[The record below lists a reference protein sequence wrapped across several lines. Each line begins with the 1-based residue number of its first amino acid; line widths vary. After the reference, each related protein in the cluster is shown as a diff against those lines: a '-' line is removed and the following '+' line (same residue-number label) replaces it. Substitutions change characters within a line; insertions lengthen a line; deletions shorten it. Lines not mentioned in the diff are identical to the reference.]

1 MRHSIPV
8 TNPDNRAE
16 SYIVDSYSCYI
27 SDRRSDT
34 ATRSGSSASTRDKS
48 GNNNKR
54 SAKSTKT
61 K

>member
-8 TNPDNRAE
+8 TNPDNKDE
-16 SYIVDSYSCYI
+16 SYIVDSYSCYM
-27 SDRRSDT
+27 SDRTSDT
-34 ATRSGSSASTRDKS
+34 ATRG
-48 GNNNKR
+48 